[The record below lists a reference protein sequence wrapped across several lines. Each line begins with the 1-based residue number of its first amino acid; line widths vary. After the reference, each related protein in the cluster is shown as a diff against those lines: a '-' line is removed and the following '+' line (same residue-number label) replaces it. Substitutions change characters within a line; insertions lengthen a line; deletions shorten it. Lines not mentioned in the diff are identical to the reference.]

1 MKVKVSYKKIQ
12 FLWQRKMFHS
22 IYKTQVYRYYS
33 YTYTKWNSKKKKKK
47 NTIFMDSSNDKT
59 QGNDKIEYMTGTHH
73 IHQRIM
79 SYQVLTKNWN
89 QDVT

>member
-1 MKVKVSYKKIQ
+1 
-12 FLWQRKMFHS
+12 
-22 IYKTQVYRYYS
+22 
-33 YTYTKWNSKKKKKK
+33 
-47 NTIFMDSSNDKT
+47 MDSSSDKK
-59 QGNDKIEYMTGTHH
+59 QGNDKIEYMTGTHY